1 MSDQLLSEHV
11 SADRPNTTPWP
22 PILYVAAFVGAYL
35 LEQIVPFWPY
45 GEWVRPWAGILAA
58 IGFLIAASGLNYFQA
73 IDTPVNPTGQAKQL
87 ATEGIYRFTR
97 NPMYLG
103 AVIMLVGLS
112 GAFRS
117 GWLLI
122 AAAAVAYGLQRLAIE
137 PEEAYLSRRFGN
149 AYRDYC
155 ANVRRWS

>member
-1 MSDQLLSEHV
+1 MSDQLATQQTST
-11 SADRPNTTPWP
+11 DRPNATPWP
-22 PILYVAAFVGAYL
+22 PLLYLAAFAGAYV
-35 LEQIVPFWPY
+35 LEQIAPFWPF
-45 GEWVRPWAGILAA
+45 GEWLRPWAGILAA
-58 IGFLIAASGLNYFQA
+58 VGFLIAAGGLNHFQF
-73 IDTPVNPTGQAKQL
+73 IGTPVNPTGQATQL

-97 NPMYLG
+97 NPMYLA

-122 AAAAVAYGLQRLAIE
+122 AAVAVAYGLQRLAIE

-155 ANVRRWS
+155 ANVRRWL